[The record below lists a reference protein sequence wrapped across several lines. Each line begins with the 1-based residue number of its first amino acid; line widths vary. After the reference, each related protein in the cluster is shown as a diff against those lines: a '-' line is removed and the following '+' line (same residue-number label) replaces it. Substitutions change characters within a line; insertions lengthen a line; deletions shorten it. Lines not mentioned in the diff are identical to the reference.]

1 MTVAQG
7 ENLAVVEIKVRLVA
21 VEADLGG
28 GLTKVVIGVIVLVI
42 STIEVRYKVIEELI
56 VFIQYKVSK
65 LKVSRVIIVVGRVN
79 GIYIKSEIKQSF
91 IFP

>member
-1 MTVAQG
+1 
-7 ENLAVVEIKVRLVA
+7 VA

-56 VFIQYKVSK
+56 VFI
-65 LKVSRVIIVVGRVN
+65 
-79 GIYIKSEIKQSF
+79 
-91 IFP
+91 